1 MLSIQQI
8 KAKKKSV
15 RRNLWLEKLL
25 AIIALVNLIL
35 VGFDL
40 SYVPWRDFYF
50 AEAPTIVKY
59 YDQVK
64 GIEPHRETQ
73 RYLNK
78 VEQLETQVEQTGLQS
93 SEVESLLQQLR
104 QLSNEMI
111 EDNPFDVAGKTGSL
125 AKIKRLMRLHVA
137 NFNNRSIEASA
148 HEAFTLFWSQLYL
161 SQADWQK
168 KKDLFRAFL

>member
-25 AIIALVNLIL
+25 AIIALANLIL
-35 VGFDL
+35 VGFDF
-40 SYVPWRDFYF
+40 SYIPWRDFYF

-73 RYLNK
+73 RYLSK
-78 VEQLETQVEQTGLQS
+78 VEELETQIEQTGLQS
-93 SEVESLLQQLR
+93 QEVESSLQQL
-104 QLSNEMI
+104 LN
-111 EDNPFDVAGKTGSL
+111 L
-125 AKIKRLMRLHVA
+125 AMK
-137 NFNNRSIEASA
+137 
-148 HEAFTLFWSQLYL
+148 
-161 SQADWQK
+161 
-168 KKDLFRAFL
+168 